1 MAALPKPLAAAAA
14 ILLAPQFLAVAAVA
28 TAVVVTSVVLRN
40 TTQTLGYQ
48 DAISLMLQE
57 DAPEQARMSS
67 QATVYG
73 DVKDSILIVQGLA
86 REATPLASSATAALD
101 DLRRLLA
108 QGGAFMP
115 QAFSHSPVQL
125 GDQLLDT
132 SLSDQVRSNALQ
144 ELAQELNYG
153 VIALKGI
160 EQSPAPAPLKLQN
173 RVWLDSL
180 GELLTK

>member
-1 MAALPKPLAAAAA
+1 
-14 ILLAPQFLAVAAVA
+14 
-28 TAVVVTSVVLRN
+28 
-40 TTQTLGYQ
+40 
-48 DAISLMLQE
+48 
-57 DAPEQARMSS
+57 
-67 QATVYG
+67 
-73 DVKDSILIVQGLA
+73 
-86 REATPLASSATAALD
+86 
-101 DLRRLLA
+101 
-108 QGGAFMP
+108 MP